1 MATKTENEKLIEA
14 TVKHKTANFL
24 TEFRMEFTEHK
35 TELALFRQ
43 KQEYMDEKIDKNHK
57 EVMLAVTQI
66 KTSLETLPEKF
77 ATKDEH
83 RQNRES
89 IDRVW
94 RIIWWVITFV
104 FTALFGMIGAVLI
117 WFIKNS

>member
-66 KTSLETLPEKF
+66 KTSQPTNPLT
-77 ATKDEH
+77 
-83 RQNRES
+83 QSGRELHP
-89 IDRVW
+89 V
-94 RIIWWVITFV
+94 TQ
-104 FTALFGMIGAVLI
+104 
-117 WFIKNS
+117 